1 MARPAVTGPYAV
13 RRHNLALLLE
23 HVHRD
28 GELSRAELTQRLGL
42 NRSTVGALVA
52 ELAELRVV
60 DEHVP
65 TSAVRAGRPSH
76 VVGPRPDGP
85 YVIGVDVD
93 VTELSA
99 AGVGIGGRLV
109 TERAVVPHP
118 RGNAPEAVADNLVAA
133 VEKIR
138 ADVAPGAW
146 LVGLGVSVPG
156 VVSWRTG
163 TIVFAPNL
171 RWRDVPFG
179 ALLAQRLPHEL
190 PIGLGN
196 DADLAVL
203 AEQLRGSARGID
215 DAIYLMGRIGL
226 GAGIIAN
233 GRPLRGHDGHAGE
246 VGHIVVD
253 PSGPPCHCGKRGC
266 AETYVGEATLLRL
279 AGRRGRPNP
288 RNVGAV
294 LADAAAGDERAMA
307 AVRAVGEGIGRV
319 VATLVNMLNPQCV
332 ILGGSLGGVFA
343 LAQRDV
349 ERALHANAMLRG
361 EGDLKLC
368 PPKLGEDSPLLGA
381 AELAFATLLS
391 DPAGVAAAR
400 RGAAV

>member
-52 ELAELRVV
+52 ELAELGVL

-65 TSAVRAGRPSH
+65 TSAIRAGRPSH

-93 VTELSA
+93 VTQLSA
-99 AGVGIGGRLV
+99 AGVGIGGRLL
-109 TERAVVPHP
+109 TDHAVMPHP
-118 RGNAPEAVADNLVAA
+118 RGNTPEGVADNLVAA
-133 VEKIR
+133 VEKVR
-138 ADVAPGAW
+138 ADVPSGAW
-146 LVGLGVSVPG
+146 PVGIGISVPG

-163 TIVFAPNL
+163 TVVFAPNL
-171 RWRDVPFG
+171 LWRDVQFG
-179 ALLAQRLPHEL
+179 ALLARRLPGDL
-190 PIGLGN
+190 PTRLGN

-203 AEQLRGSARGID
+203 AEHLRGSARNMD

-226 GAGIIAN
+226 GAGIIA
-233 GRPLRGHDGHAGE
+233 GGKPLRGHDGHAGE
-246 VGHIVVD
+246 VGHIVID
-253 PSGPPCHCGKRGC
+253 PSGPPCHCGKHGC
-266 AETYVGEATLLRL
+266 AETYVGEANLLRL
-279 AGRRGRPNP
+279 AGRRGRPTA

-294 LADAAAGDERAMA
+294 FADAAAGDKEAMA
-307 AVRAVGEGIGRV
+307 AVRTVSEGIGRV
-319 VATLVNMLNPQCV
+319 IATLVDMLNPQCV
-332 ILGGSLGGVFA
+332 ILGGSLSGVFA

-349 ERALHANAMLRG
+349 ERALHANTMLRG
-361 EGDLKLC
+361 GSAVRLC
-368 PPKLGEDSPLLGA
+368 PPQLGGDSPLLGA
-381 AELAFATLLS
+381 AELAVAELLF
-391 DPAGVAAAR
+391 DPVAVVAARHAAR
-400 RGAAV
+400 